1 MARAAAPRRRPPS
14 RSRFSLRPPLGGWS
28 RLRLPQRRP
37 ALLPLLGTV
46 YVLGAAALVQW
57 VIQPLDLF
65 NSARESVV
73 EALGGG
79 IFVVIA
85 LLMIVGLWLI
95 TGARWRP
102 GREGSRRIAGILAL
116 SLFACGVAGMI
127 RPAETLGGVDLSR
140 VTAGGDLG
148 DALTSPGGA
157 FIMLALAVAA
167 ALLLAPRLSLQ
178 GGLMTAQTLNAI
190 VDGQPLRVSARAWRH
205 GFVTTREALELEA
218 LEHEA
223 PPAAAAAA
231 VDEAEADS
239 LEEELADEKPAG
251 PPPGSVPV
259 EVDQAVAVSGQ
270 RRRSDDGWQLPP
282 LTLLRN
288 DVAPERSTQSRD
300 QAKQITHTLRSFGV
314 DARVIH
320 INEGP
325 AVTQFGIEP
334 GWEIKTRTVVER
346 DELGRPLLGG
356 DGQPRTHDE
365 EVSRTRVRVNKITRL
380 ANDLALALAAPS
392 IRVEAPIPGRPVV
405 GIEVPNGKRRLVSL
419 RGVLESPEYKR
430 AVREAAVPIPLGRDV
445 AGKAEVQDL
454 ARMPHLLIAGA
465 TGSGKSVAIN
475 SIICGLLMQF
485 SPAQLRL
492 VLVDPK
498 RVELTNYAAIPHLAF
513 SRVVTEP
520 DEMVG
525 VLSVVVTEMDRRYR
539 RFERA
544 GERNIIS
551 YNANDPPDGP
561 LPHWVV
567 IIDEL
572 ADLMMAAPVDVEQQ
586 LVRLAQLARATG
598 IFLVIATQR
607 PSVDVVTGLIKANFP
622 TRMAFATTSQTDSRV
637 ILDRAGAEKL
647 VGRGDMLFQATDSL
661 QPRRVQG
668 TYVSDEEIERV
679 IEFWTRGLTK
689 ADEPSQLD
697 DQLQEAAAQ
706 AGSGFQPGGGSNP
719 RDAMYDQARALACQH
734 TRVSASML
742 QRRLRIGYPR
752 AARLIDALEADGV
765 IGEAEGGQ
773 SREVLAVAGSES
785 REALPG

>member
-1 MARAAAPRRRPPS
+1 MARAEAPRHRSHSHSGRP
-14 RSRFSLRPPLGGWS
+14 
-28 RLRLPQRRP
+28 LRLPLIGSLRLGLPQQRP
-37 ALLPLLGTV
+37 GLLPFLGTIC
-46 YVLGAAALVQW
+46 VLAAAALINW
-57 VIQPLDLF
+57 VIAPLGVIS
-65 NSARESVV
+65 SAREGAV
-73 EALGGG
+73 ETLGVG
-79 IFVVIA
+79 IFAVIA
-85 LLMIVGLWLI
+85 LMLIVGLWLI

-102 GREGSRRIAGILAL
+102 GNDGWRRIMGLLAL
-116 SLFACGVAGMI
+116 ALFACGIAGMI
-127 RPAETLGGVDLSR
+127 QPEETLGGVDLAR

-157 FIMLALAVAA
+157 FIMLLLAVSA
-167 ALLLAPRLSLQ
+167 ALLLAPRLSVQ
-178 GGLMTAQTLNAI
+178 TGLMTLHVLSTIAA
-190 VDGQPLRVSARAWRH
+190 GQPLRLSPTAWRH
-205 GFVTTREALELEA
+205 GFITTRESFDCEELEPA
-218 LEHEA
+218 SA
-223 PPAAAAAA
+223 P
-231 VDEAEADS
+231 AEAGS
-239 LEEELADEKPAG
+239 AADARTGGLPKQDDDVPINDTAEI
-251 PPPGSVPV
+251 PPGSIPT
-259 EVDQAVAVSGQ
+259 EIADSAAVSASSK
-270 RRRSDDGWQLPP
+270 RRLSDDGWQLPP
-282 LTLLRN
+282 LSLLRT
-288 DVAPERSTQSRD
+288 DAAPERSARSRE
-300 QAKQITHTLRSFGV
+300 QAQQITKTLTSFGV
-314 DARVIH
+314 DSKVVH

-334 GWEIKTRTVVER
+334 GWEVKLRTVVER
-346 DELGRPLLGG
+346 DEQGRALANA
-356 DGQPRTHDE
+356 DGQPRTHEE

-380 ANDLALALAAPS
+380 ANDLALALAAQS
-392 IRVEAPIPGRPVV
+392 IRVEAPIPGKPVV
-405 GIEVPNGKRRLVSL
+405 GIEVPNDKTRLVSL

-430 AVREAAVPIPLGRDV
+430 AVREAAVPIALGRNV
-445 AGKAEVQDL
+445 AGRAEVQDL

-498 RVELTNYAAIPHLAF
+498 RVELTNYADIPHLAF

-544 GERNIIS
+544 GERNIAS
-551 YNANDPPDGP
+551 YNASNPPDGT

-679 IEFWTRGLTK
+679 IDFWTLGRAK
-689 ADEPSQLD
+689 AKDHSQLD
-697 DQLQEAAAQ
+697 EQLQEAAAQ
-706 AGSGFQPGGGSNP
+706 ATLGAQTAVGDDP
-719 RDAMYDQARALACQH
+719 RDSLYAQARALAQEH

-752 AARLIDALEADGV
+752 AARLIDALEAAGV
-765 IGEAEGGQ
+765 IKQAEEGQ
-773 SREVLAVAGSES
+773 SREVVATVESES
-785 REALPG
+785 H